1 MLSNVHKI
9 IILMIINH
17 INVQKNVQMD
27 MLNQILIITV
37 VQLVNIIQIKIKHG
51 FVLIF
56 VLKIINTNYQFH
68 VHNVFQVV
76 IMENILMLVTKLIQK
91 YVLQV
96 VVNLIGINTI
106 MKLENVQ
113 RMKLVNKL
121 QMDKEIY
128 YINQREITNSVYLN
142 VKINI
147 GINIM
152 NNLIIALHHNH
163 VKFQKHNN
171 FN

>member
-1 MLSNVHKI
+1 ML
-9 IILMIINH
+9 M
-17 INVQKNVQMD
+17 M
-27 MLNQILIITV
+27 
-37 VQLVNIIQIKIKHG
+37 
-51 FVLIF
+51 
-56 VLKIINTNYQFH
+56 
-68 VHNVFQVV
+68 
-76 IMENILMLVTKLIQK
+76 KLIQK

-106 MKLENVQ
+106 MKLENAQ

-121 QMDKEIY
+121 QMNKEIY
-128 YINQREITNSVYLN
+128 YINQIEITNSVYLN

-152 NNLIIALHHNH
+152 NNLIIALHYNH

>member
-1 MLSNVHKI
+1 MT
-9 IILMIINH
+9 INH
-17 INVQKNVQMD
+17 INVQKNVQMV
-27 MLNQILIITV
+27 MLNQILIIIAI
-37 VQLVNIIQIKIKHG
+37 QHVNIIQIKIKHG
-51 FVLIF
+51 FVLIL
-56 VLKIINTNYQFH
+56 VQKIINTNYHYH

-76 IMENILMLVTKLIQK
+76 IMEIIVMLVMKLIQK

-96 VVNLIGINTI
+96 VVNLIGINII
-106 MKLENVQ
+106 MRSENVQ
-113 RMKLVNKL
+113 RIKLVNKL
-121 QMDKEIY
+121 QTNKEIY
-128 YINQREITNSVYLN
+128 YINQTEVINNVQYN

-152 NNLIIALHHNH
+152 NNLIIVHHHNH